1 MRMILRY
8 HFQSTKN
15 IATLAARPQPGALLR
30 MSRSSLRS
38 AAGGPAR
45 AEGIKIV
52 ASRLCLVCVRLRS
65 ESRSA
70 EPDVAEPGLQRAE
83 RACSRSPGPTPGSP
97 RFAGAAD
104 SLFAGLDGFVLTM
117 PHRAP
122 PSSPACR
129 HRPGLAAPTAI
140 RIQPGVKRRT
150 GPHNRVPAHAEREPR
165 GRPGR
170 TSGTGHV
177 SRVAGSPGCR
187 VAGSPGRRVA
197 GLPGRRVPPRAHH
210 GSRAPRMVCSQAW
223 TDSSSRCLI
232 EPRRARPPVG
242 IDRAWPLRPRSGS
255 SPG

>member
-129 HRPGLAAPTAI
+129 HRQGLAAPTAI

-177 SRVAGSPGCR
+177 SRVAGSPGR
-187 VAGSPGRRVA
+187 RDTSRGSHLGHGTRLAGRRSNLWQGGSA
-197 GLPGRRVPPRAHH
+197 GVSRHPRRTSSTTRR
-210 GSRAPRMVCSQAW
+210 SRSRRPAPRLA
-223 TDSSSRCLI
+223 
-232 EPRRARPPVG
+232 PARAAR
-242 IDRAWPLRPRSGS
+242 DER
-255 SPG
+255 